1 MRNDTIGKTILVA
14 VLLCIV
20 CSVLVSTA
28 AVRLKALQTENK
40 ETFTRTNILKAA
52 GLFEAG
58 KSIDELFSN
67 IETKYVDL
75 ETGEFSNDV
84 EPGTFDPKKAAKDP
98 RFSQSIPKAL
108 DLAGIKVRSRIAE
121 VYLVKNNGNLQT
133 IILPVHGK
141 GLWSTMYAFLALDA
155 DGNTVKG
162 YSFYDHGETPG
173 LGGEIENPSWLET
186 WQGKKIYDSQWNVAI
201 DVLKGKV
208 DTGKPEA
215 IHQVD
220 GLSGATLTTVGV
232 KNLMNYW
239 LGDTGFKKFLAN
251 IRKEGAVN
259 G

>member
-1 MRNDTIGKTILVA
+1 MGNDSVGKTILVA

-28 AVRLKALQTENK
+28 AVRLKSLQTENK

-52 GLFEAG
+52 GLFEED

-67 IETKYVDL
+67 IEVRYVDL

-84 EPGTFDPKKAAKDP
+84 EPGTFDQKKAVKDP
-98 RFSQSIPKAL
+98 RFSQSIPEDL
-108 DLAGIKVRSRIAE
+108 DLANIKVRSRIAE
-121 VYLVKNNGNLQT
+121 VYLVKENGTLET

-162 YSFYDHGETPG
+162 YSYYDHGETPG
-173 LGGEIENPSWLET
+173 LGGEIENPAWLET
-186 WQGKKIYDSQWNVAI
+186 WQGKKIYDDQWNLAI

-208 DTGKPEA
+208 DKGKPEA

-220 GLSGATLTTVGV
+220 GLSGATLTTIGV

-239 LGDTGFKKFLAN
+239 LGDSGFKKFLAN
-251 IRKEGAVN
+251 IRNEGVVN